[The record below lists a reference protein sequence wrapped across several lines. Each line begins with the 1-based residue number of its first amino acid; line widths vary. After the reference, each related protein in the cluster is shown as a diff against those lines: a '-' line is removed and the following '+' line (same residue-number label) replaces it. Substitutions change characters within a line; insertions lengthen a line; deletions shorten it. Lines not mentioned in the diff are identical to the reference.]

1 MRTRLRAT
9 MRIWSVSL
17 LATICVASF
26 PLVAVAQSSSAVT
39 QLAGASLIIEL
50 NATDGDAGIQPFMDA
65 EPWRRAVVYRP
76 DGQEL
81 FRVETE
87 GELSDYGLTE
97 LFSESSEPPFA
108 RFSLERFKELFPEGE
123 YRFEATA
130 IDGTRMVGTATLTHD
145 FPPAPLITSPRP
157 GATVARDDAT
167 VAWEPTGSD
176 ADVEGYYVII
186 EQEVPRL
193 RTFAADVPA
202 DVRSLPVPAE
212 FLQPGPGYK
221 VEVMA
226 IGDSGNR
233 TLSEVAFTVD

>member
-1 MRTRLRAT
+1 MRMHATAKTWRSWLLAAIGVAT
-9 MRIWSVSL
+9 MSL
-17 LATICVASF
+17 AI
-26 PLVAVAQSSSAVT
+26 VAQSSPAT
-39 QLAGASLIIEL
+39 LPLTGASLIIEI

-65 EPWRRAVVYRP
+65 APWRRAVIYRP

-87 GELSDYGLTE
+87 GELRDYGLTE

-108 RFSLERFKELFPEGE
+108 RFSLERFKELFPAGE

-130 IDGTRMVGTATLTHD
+130 VDGTRMVGTATLTHD
-145 FPPAPLITSPRP
+145 FPPAPLITSPKP
-157 GATVARDDAT
+157 GAAVSRDDT
-167 VAWEPTGSD
+167 IVAWAPADSD
-176 ADVEGYYVII
+176 ADVDGYHVII

-202 DVRSLPVPAE
+202 SVRSLPVPAE

-226 IGDSGNR
+226 IGSSGNR
-233 TLSEVAFTVD
+233 TLSEVAFAVE